1 MAAHVLGKGDSH
13 PCPNSSAA
21 AQNAARTVR
30 NAKGKG
36 KRGLEESSTDDDV
49 DNDQKSKPAKKKLLT
64 KIERS
69 FTQSQL
75 KILRGIEVPFNSEQ
89 ADIVHEQFLRA
100 TISANLPFRW
110 VEDCHYSCS
119 SDPLQ
124 PMSCPHVTKFLA
136 HFSTVPTTG

>member
-1 MAAHVLGKGDSH
+1 MLAASLESKIQWRRMFLEKGVVAH
-13 PCPNSSAA
+13 
-21 AQNAARTVR
+21 AQTPLRQHRMQLERSGTR
-30 NAKGKG
+30 
-36 KRGLEESSTDDDV
+36 RGREEGV
-49 DNDQKSKPAKKKLLT
+49 GGGQQ

-136 HFSTVPTTG
+136 HFSTVRTTG